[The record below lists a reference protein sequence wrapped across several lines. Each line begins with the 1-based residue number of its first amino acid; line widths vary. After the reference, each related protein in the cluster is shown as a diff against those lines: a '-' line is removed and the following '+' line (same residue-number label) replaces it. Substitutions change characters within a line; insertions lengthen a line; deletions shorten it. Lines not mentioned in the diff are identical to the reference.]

1 MGVREPRGPRDGGH
15 RVEPHALGSRAT
27 LSIAF
32 AGPVARLVGWLSR
45 SLTRWYL
52 HLEAAGL
59 KARSEERSRARA
71 RGGRGRRPA
80 REARLSS
87 TGMRAG

>member
-52 HLEAAGL
+52 HLKAAGL

-71 RGGRGRRPA
+71 
-80 REARLSS
+80 
-87 TGMRAG
+87 